1 MSDASA
7 ISDTS
12 GSDTSGS
19 DTSGVTDI
27 VGIRFGTSGKT
38 YCFRAEGM
46 GLRKGEQVVVES
58 DLGISIGRVVRTDCE
73 MKSPDMELKPV
84 LRKVTEADIKQQE
97 ENEGVRVEALEYCR
111 ERVMARGLPMKL
123 LTNEVTLDRKRFI
136 FYFVAETRID
146 FRELVKDLASKF
158 RTRIELRQIGVR
170 DAAKILGGFGVCGR
184 ELCCKTFLKS
194 FAPIS
199 IKMAKQQELV
209 LNTCKLSGCCGR
221 LMCCLSYEYVSGQ
234 YIKRIK
240 AQAAG
245 TEEKAVVETLEEVVL
260 KPEPKA
266 VERPRPRPVPQVKR
280 AETPPAEKARAAA
293 SKGPGAGGPGAGE
306 QGAGE
311 SAKKGRR
318 RHRRRP
324 RGRKKPQ

>member
-1 MSDASA
+1 MSDAS
-7 ISDTS
+7 
-12 GSDTSGS
+12 GSDTISA
-19 DTSGVTDI
+19 TDV

-73 MKSPDMELKPV
+73 IKSPDMELKPV

-97 ENEGVRVEALEYCR
+97 ENEEVRAEALEYCR
-111 ERVMARGLPMKL
+111 ERIMARGLPMKL
-123 LTNEVTLDRKRFI
+123 LSNDVTLDRRRFI

-170 DAAKILGGFGVCGR
+170 DAAKMLGGFGVCGR

-221 LMCCLSYEYVSGQ
+221 LMCCLSYEYMSGKYVREMKARAAGPEEMAAVSALEEAVVK
-234 YIKRIK
+234 IEENAKEEPLPKPAPKAEK
-240 AQAAG
+240 AQAA
-245 TEEKAVVETLEEVVL
+245 AV
-260 KPEPKA
+260 
-266 VERPRPRPVPQVKR
+266 
-280 AETPPAEKARAAA
+280 
-293 SKGPGAGGPGAGE
+293 KGPGAGRPGAGE
-306 QGAGE
+306 AAAGKP
-311 SAKKGRR
+311 AKKGRR